1 MATSQKEH
9 LYEITVYTEN
19 SVGLLSSI
27 AGIFTRRSLNI
38 EKLLVYP
45 SKVPGIHKF
54 KLTTR
59 TTPEMIHQVRLHLE
73 KKVDVVK
80 AYYGIDNERSAFEA
94 AEVKEFLEMR
104 ENENNLK

>member
-1 MATSQKEH
+1 MENEQ

-19 SVGLLSSI
+19 QVGLLSSI

-38 EKLLVYP
+38 EKLLTYP
-45 SKVPGIHKF
+45 SKISGIHKF

-59 TTPEMIHQVRLHLE
+59 TTEDRIKAVVLQLE

-80 AYYGIDNERSAFEA
+80 AFYQVDDERSEREIATVRAFLDERMD
-94 AEVKEFLEMR
+94 K
-104 ENENNLK
+104 

>member
-9 LYEITVYTEN
+9 LYEITAYTEN
-19 SVGLLSSI
+19 SVGLLNSI
-27 AGIFTRRSLNI
+27 AGIFARRSLNI

-54 KLTTR
+54 KITTR
-59 TTPEMIHQVRLHLE
+59 TTPEIIHQVRLHIE

-94 AEVKEFLEMR
+94 DEVATFLAER
-104 ENENNLK
+104 EKLNNE

>member
-1 MATSQKEH
+1 MENEQ

-19 SVGLLSSI
+19 QVGLLSSI

-38 EKLLVYP
+38 EKLLTYP
-45 SKVPGIHKF
+45 SKISGIHKF

-59 TTPEMIHQVRLHLE
+59 TTEDRIKAVVLQLE

-80 AYYGIDNERSAFEA
+80 AFYQVDDERSEREIATVRAFLDERMN
-94 AEVKEFLEMR
+94 K
-104 ENENNLK
+104 